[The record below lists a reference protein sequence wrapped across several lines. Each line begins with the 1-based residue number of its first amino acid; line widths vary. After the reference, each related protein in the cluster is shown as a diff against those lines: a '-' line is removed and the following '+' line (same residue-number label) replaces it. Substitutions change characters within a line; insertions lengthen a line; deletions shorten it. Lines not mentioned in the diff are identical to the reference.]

1 MVDFLT
7 QIGLILQNS
16 VMNFWDS
23 FVTWFPGLVAAL
35 IVLILGW
42 VIGSLI
48 GGAVTRVLHRAK
60 LDYWIKTRNLKGAL
74 YGKELSSVLGSL
86 VKWYIIVVFLGEAA
100 LLVKLTALSAVV
112 TAIVLYLPVLIG
124 AALVILIGMLIGEYV
139 KNEALDTKMGYKEL
153 VGGVGKW
160 LIIYFAIVIG
170 LDTAGF
176 EVSILV
182 DAFRIGFAALAIVVA
197 IVVGIGFGLAFKDDI
212 EKYAQDFKKDI
223 NKTRKKK

>member
-16 VMNFWDS
+16 ITNFWTS
-23 FVTWFPGLVAAL
+23 FVGWFPGLVAAI

-42 VIGSLI
+42 IIGSLI

-74 YGKELSSVLGSL
+74 YGKEFSSILGSL

-139 KNEALDTKMGYKEL
+139 KNEALDTKMSYKEL
-153 VGGVGKW
+153 VGSIGKW

-197 IVVGIGFGLAFKDDI
+197 IVVGLGFGLAFKDDI
-212 EKYAQDFKKDI
+212 EKYAEEFKKDI
-223 NKTRKKK
+223 KKKKKK